1 MQTKKVI
8 KIGKWNYYFGVSGK
22 MIKDRKIT
30 WKGKKYYC
38 KPSGVMKTIKKTTAK
53 KTTSSKK

>member
-1 MQTKKVI
+1 
-8 KIGKWNYYFGVSGK
+8 

-38 KPSGVMKTIKKTTAK
+38 KPSGVMKTIKKNTAK